1 MVFTYLQCLEK
12 KRADVYGTLG
22 IFNST
27 TESCGWL
34 VLVAIYRTGTY
45 SHMVEAMPL
54 SLLPIADQKIPKL
67 LPKTSLLPNL
77 QNCVYKKSHELRLKN

>member
-22 IFNST
+22 IFHST
-27 TESCGWL
+27 TESCKWL
-34 VLVAIYRTGTY
+34 VLVAIHRTGTY
-45 SHMVEAMPL
+45 S
-54 SLLPIADQKIPKL
+54 LPIADQKIPNL
-67 LPKTSLLPNL
+67 LPKTSLLLNL